1 MTRLFLSALLAVLF
15 AGVAHA
21 DFKAGRAAFEKGDY
35 AATMAEWRPL
45 AEEGDSVAQLALGE
59 LYLRGQGADQNF
71 ETAAEWLTK
80 AAEAGHPRAQA
91 VLGGLYAA
99 GLGVPQDFTTSYFWM
114 IVAAVWS
121 QDQVRQAAMGSL
133 GEVAK
138 QLSPD
143 EKIAIGKQAAAQW
156 RR

>member
-1 MTRLFLSALLAVLF
+1 MTRLLLSALFAVLF

-21 DFKAGRAAFEKGDY
+21 DFAAGQAAFEQGDF
-35 AATMAEWRPL
+35 AAALGEWQPL
-45 AEEGDSVAQLALGE
+45 AEGGDADAQLGLGE
-59 LYLRGQGADQNF
+59 LYLQGQGVDQDF
-71 ETAAEWLTK
+71 KAAAEWLTK

-91 VLGGLYAA
+91 MLAGLYAT
-99 GLGVPQDFTTSYFWM
+99 GLGVPQEFSTSYFWM
-114 IVAAVWS
+114 IVAAIWS
-121 QDQVRQAAMGSL
+121 QDEIRLAAMESL

-138 QLSPD
+138 QVSKD